1 MVVYSNQSKLVG
13 AIVYLSFRFTKMSS
27 TELKKSIGKIVLR
40 ISNEV
45 IELQKEYRKVK
56 DGETLS
62 RSGIELEKSVIEK
75 RDSLVNALASLE
87 SKPDFIEE
95 DNLQKTVKMIK
106 DTINNF
112 EVN

>member
-1 MVVYSNQSKLVG
+1 
-13 AIVYLSFRFTKMSS
+13 MSS

-87 SKPDFIEE
+87 SKPDFIEK